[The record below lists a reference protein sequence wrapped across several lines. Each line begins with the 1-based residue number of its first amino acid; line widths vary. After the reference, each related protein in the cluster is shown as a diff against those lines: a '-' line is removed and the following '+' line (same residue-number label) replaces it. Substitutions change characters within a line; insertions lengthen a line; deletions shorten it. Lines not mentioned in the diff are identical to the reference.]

1 MVRKHMTAT
10 MKKSQEIVDRLRA
23 AGASFHANDNIADY
37 LEAGDLECLEV
48 EVRDR
53 IDEVLRALVIDVE
66 NDPNTEE
73 TARRMAKLFLRE
85 VFAGRYV
92 PCPKAT
98 DFPNERGYDGLI
110 VIGPLQVRS
119 TCSHHFAPILGH
131 CWIGVVPGERVIG
144 ISKYSRIADWV
155 LSRPQIQEE
164 AAVQLADRIEEL
176 TRPAGL
182 AVHIDAVHSCMTWR
196 GVKETESSM
205 TTTVLR
211 GVLRDDA
218 EFRREFFARL
228 TR

>member
-1 MVRKHMTAT
+1 M
-10 MKKSQEIVDRLRA
+10 
-23 AGASFHANDNIADY
+23 
-37 LEAGDLECLEV
+37 
-48 EVRDR
+48 
-53 IDEVLRALVIDVE
+53 
-66 NDPNTEE
+66 
-73 TARRMAKLFLRE
+73 
-85 VFAGRYV
+85 
-92 PCPKAT
+92 
-98 DFPNERGYDGLI
+98 
-110 VIGPLQVRS
+110 
-119 TCSHHFAPILGH
+119 
-131 CWIGVVPGERVIG
+131 IG

-176 TRPAGL
+176 TRLAGL